1 MRVAVLSAIAL
12 NSKRWGAALVVA
24 ALAACELD
32 ERTDFLLGRECDP
45 ANAADTCDPGDS
57 CLPHSWLGDGPRDY
71 RCRSAASIGAGT
83 GAEPPLAYCD
93 HDTLLCP
100 GDTVCRADRVR
111 PLPDGGIRREVCQ
124 LADSP
129 FGPP

>member
-1 MRVAVLSAIAL
+1 LS
-12 NSKRWGAALVVA
+12 SKYRLAAL
-24 ALAACELD
+24 LFCSLFGACDLD

-45 ANAADTCDPGDS
+45 EHPADTCGTDDA
-57 CLPHSWLGDGPRDY
+57 CLPHSWPSDGPRDF
-71 RCRSAASIGAGT
+71 RCRSAASIGGT

-93 HDTLLCP
+93 HDKFVCP

-111 PLPDGGIRREVCQ
+111 PLPAGGIRREVCQ